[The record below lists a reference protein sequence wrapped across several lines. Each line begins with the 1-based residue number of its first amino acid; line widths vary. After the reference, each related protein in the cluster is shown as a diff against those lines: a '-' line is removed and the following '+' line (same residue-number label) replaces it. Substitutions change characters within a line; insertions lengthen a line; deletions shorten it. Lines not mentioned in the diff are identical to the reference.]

1 MYAGLIAVRNGSR
14 TDRRLRVGSGRS
26 AAWGLRLLHWR
37 IDDLMAS
44 KAKNIG
50 EGTVLAIP
58 LGDGRWTLSQ
68 VYRPGIVFF
77 LLVFD
82 QVSDGLPDNPSIT
95 TRPVLGSWTNDAEVH
110 RGNWKLL
117 CHLPVAAGIF
127 KEPEYTVL
135 RGGQPVV
142 ESFDGQSFR
151 PKTGRDGSL
160 KNRKSRSPLLVEDAT
175 RAFLGLKEWI
185 PYYEEMAL
193 SPRV

>member
-1 MYAGLIAVRNGSR
+1 M
-14 TDRRLRVGSGRS
+14 
-26 AAWGLRLLHWR
+26 AA
-37 IDDLMAS
+37 

-50 EGTVLAIP
+50 EGAVLAIP

-82 QVSDGLPDNPSIT
+82 EVSDGLPDNPSIT
-95 TRPVLGSWTNDAEVH
+95 TRPVLGSWTNDAEVY
-110 RGNWKLL
+110 RGNWRLL
-117 CHLPVAAGIF
+117 GHLPVAAGIF

-135 RGGQPVV
+135 SGGKQLV
-142 ESFDGQSFR
+142 ESFDGKTLR
-151 PKTGRDGSL
+151 PRTVRDGFL

-175 RAFLGLKEWI
+175 RAFFGLKEWV

-193 SPRV
+193 SPRA